1 MRVVLQRVSKASVT
15 VEGQCVGEIGAG
27 VLLFA
32 GIEKADIGDAE
43 DPDGSAHIDWLVRKI
58 VGLRLFPDDD
68 DRMNHSLL
76 DIEGGALVI
85 SQFTLHARTRKG
97 TRPSFDQ
104 AAPPGE
110 AEQRYEDFVAALS
123 AAVGKPVATGK
134 FGAMMDVALVNDG
147 PVTLILDSR
156 RRE

>member
-1 MRVVLQRVSKASVT
+1 MRVVLQRVSQASVT
-15 VEGQCVGEIGAG
+15 VEGQCIGEIGQG
-27 VLLFA
+27 VLLFV
-32 GIEKADIGDAE
+32 GIEKADIGDDD
-43 DPDGSAHIDWLVRKI
+43 DPEGSAHIDWLVRKI

-68 DRMNHSLL
+68 DRMNRSLI
-76 DIEGGALVI
+76 DVGGGALVI
-85 SQFTLHARTRKG
+85 SQFTLHARTKKG

-104 AAPPGE
+104 AAPPAD
-110 AEQRYEDFVAALS
+110 AEQRYAAFVEALS
-123 AAVGKPVATGK
+123 AALGNPVATGK